1 MEFAMPV
8 KIPGLVIA
16 GSLLFSVTARCDTA
30 VKCSFKTLAA
40 CPKIGCS
47 KPNSPLAVTNSQKR
61 TVSINGSPAEITF
74 PDLQDL
80 QDDVGK
86 TFAGGPVV
94 IKGAKV
100 SSYHNM
106 KAAPRKII
114 LSGLKT
120 GSGNFSEGDFVELF
134 GFIAATTG
142 DPHPNPGESVNC
154 KLTTGSSSDY
164 HINITPAKNED
175 ETQGVVVEMIPQ
187 DPHRKSDTWSLVKL
201 KAIEA
206 HQLPVKIE
214 GRLFFDSEH
223 SPNLKKGATSGGP
236 RRFSLWEIHPLLS
249 FFVCPSGTCT
259 KTAGWKALE
268 DWSPSP

>member
-1 MEFAMPV
+1 MPV

-16 GSLLFSVTARCDTA
+16 VFLLFSVAAHGDTA

-61 TVSINGSPAEITF
+61 TTSSTASPAEITF

-86 TFAGGPVV
+86 TFGSGPVV
-94 IKGAKV
+94 IEGATV

-114 LSGLKT
+114 LSGLKA
-120 GSGNFSEGDFVELF
+120 GSEKFSEGDFVELF

-154 KLTTGSSSDY
+154 KLTAGTSSDY
-164 HINITPAKNED
+164 HINITPAKNDD

-187 DPHRKSDTWSLVKL
+187 DAHRKSDAWSIDKL
-201 KAIEA
+201 KAIQA

-223 SPNLKKGATSGGP
+223 SPNLTKGAKSGGP

-259 KTAGWKALE
+259 KTAGWKTLE

>member
-1 MEFAMPV
+1 MPV

-16 GSLLFSVTARCDTA
+16 LSLLLSPAAHADTA

-61 TVSINGSPAEITF
+61 TMSSTGSPADISF

-80 QDDVGK
+80 QDDVSKKFSTGSI
-86 TFAGGPVV
+86 TVLGQE
-94 IKGAKV
+94 V
-100 SSYHNM
+100 SSYRNM
-106 KAAPRKII
+106 KAAPRKKI
-114 LSGLKT
+114 LSGLKA

-134 GFIAATTG
+134 GFIAATTKE
-142 DPHPNPGESVNC
+142 PHSNPGETVNC
-154 KLTTGSSSDY
+154 KLTGGANSDY
-164 HINITPAKNED
+164 HINVTPAKNQD

-187 DPHRKSDTWSLVKL
+187 DPHRKSDAWTTKQLR
-201 KAIEA
+201 AIQA
-206 HQLPVKIE
+206 LQLPVKVQ

-223 SPNLKKGATSGGP
+223 SPNLVKGAPSGGP
-236 RRFSLWEIHPLLS
+236 RRFSLWEIHPLQS

-259 KTAGWKALE
+259 KTTGWKALE
-268 DWSPSP
+268 EWTPSP

>member
-1 MEFAMPV
+1 MPV

-16 GSLLFSVTARCDTA
+16 ISLLFSVAAQCDTA
-30 VKCSFKTLAA
+30 VKCSVKTLTA

-61 TVSINGSPAEITF
+61 TTSSTGSPAEITF
-74 PDLQDL
+74 PDLKDL
-80 QDDVGK
+80 QDDVSK
-86 TFAGGPVV
+86 TFAAGPVV
-94 IKGAKV
+94 IQGTTV
-100 SSYHNM
+100 STYHNM
-106 KAAPRKII
+106 KAAPRKSI
-114 LSGLKT
+114 LSGLKAA
-120 GSGNFSEGDFVELF
+120 SGKFSEGDFVELS

-154 KLTTGSSSDY
+154 KLTPTASSDY
-164 HINITPAKNED
+164 HINVTPAKNED

-187 DPHRKSDTWSLVKL
+187 DPHRKSDAWSIGKL
-201 KAIEA
+201 KAIQA
-206 HQLPVKIE
+206 HQLQVKIE

-223 SPNLKKGATSGGP
+223 SPNLVKGAKSGGL

-259 KTAGWKALE
+259 KTTGWKALE